1 MVTHEDHMIIQNL
14 RLSLLY
20 CLVSRQMKRLAE
32 KVGAIEKQKQSVV
45 SIVVNKLNHPSIPC
59 KKRFVVSS

>member
-32 KVGAIEKQKQSVV
+32 KVGAIEKQK
-45 SIVVNKLNHPSIPC
+45 
-59 KKRFVVSS
+59 